1 MNIVLCD
8 SNHFQLIETLLKYLF
23 LIIYL
28 AVLSRRCSTRDLA
41 SLLRHVKSL
50 VVADELLVAVCGI

>member
-8 SNHFQLIETLLKYLF
+8 SDHFQFIEYLLKY

-28 AVLSRRCSTRDLA
+28 AVLGRRCSTQDLA
-41 SLLRHVKSL
+41 SSLRHVKSL